1 MFINK
6 IQYNKEVSYPQIGG
20 RVNAVP
26 NQTLKKVFE
35 KLDS

>member
-26 NQTLKKVFE
+26 NQTPTKIFE